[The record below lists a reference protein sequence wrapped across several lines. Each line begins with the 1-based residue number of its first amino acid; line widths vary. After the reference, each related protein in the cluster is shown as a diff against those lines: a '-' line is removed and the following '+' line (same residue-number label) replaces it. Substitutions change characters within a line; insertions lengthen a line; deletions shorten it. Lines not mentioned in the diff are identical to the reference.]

1 MKEAIKTQ
9 GSSKEF
15 YTREK
20 CYITE
25 LSNSADDPGLSIA
38 RARVKPGV
46 RTRWHRLHA
55 TVERYCILQGTGRV
69 EVGNLPPQDVNEGDI
84 VIIPTMIRQR
94 ITNTGS
100 ADLIFLALCT
110 PRYQKSAYEDVDE
123 SPET

>member
-1 MKEAIKTQ
+1 MDSEPIFDQIECRKLRENSIKTQ
-9 GSSKEF
+9 SSKEF
-15 YTREK
+15 YIGR
-20 CYITE
+20 
-25 LSNSADDPGLSIA
+25 SA
-38 RARVKPGV
+38 
-46 RTRWHRLHA
+46 T
-55 TVERYCILQGTGRV
+55 
-69 EVGNLPPQDVNEGDI
+69 LPNVNEGDI